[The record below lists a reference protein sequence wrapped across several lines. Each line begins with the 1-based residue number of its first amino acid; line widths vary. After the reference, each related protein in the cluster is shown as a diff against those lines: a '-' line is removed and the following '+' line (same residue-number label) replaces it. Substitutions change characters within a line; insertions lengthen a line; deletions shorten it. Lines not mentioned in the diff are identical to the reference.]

1 MKKILYIIPYFGKF
15 PSLFPLWLESCRYNP
30 TINWII
36 FTDDETVY
44 DYPDNIEVIYTTFR
58 EIRKKIQELYDFPI
72 SLEKPYKLCDYKVA
86 YGDIFSNY
94 IDGYDFWG
102 YCDIDLLWGDIRS
115 FLTDDIL
122 SNYKKIGWLGHSS
135 LYKNNNLMNKLYKC
149 TYGGKSLYMDIFQSD
164 SNCFFDEKGINLICK
179 EHNVSIYDKVIFA
192 DLTPLTW
199 NFQINYVSGDELLKN
214 RHRIFFK
221 DKEKLYSLS
230 VLHGELFKDSYMY
243 VHFLRRRIKIGIKSN
258 ALNYLI
264 VPNKIIPM
272 LDSFDKSSI
281 TSYSRNNMLKYWVEL
296 VIAKRK
302 KMTIRNII
310 HYFLERYKATRK

>member
-1 MKKILYIIPYFGKF
+1 MKKILYIIPYFGKL
-15 PSLFPLWLESCRYNP
+15 PTLFPLWLESCRYNP

-36 FTDDETVY
+36 FTDDKTVY
-44 DYPDNIEVIYTTFR
+44 DYPNNVEVIYTTFQK
-58 EIRKKIQELYDFPI
+58 IKKRVQELFDFPI
-72 SLEKPYKLCDYKVA
+72 ALETPYKLCDYKVA

-122 SNYKKIGWLGHSS
+122 KKYQKIGWLGHSS
-135 LYKNNNLMNKLYKC
+135 LYRNNNLMNKLYRC
-149 TYGGKSLYMDIFQSD
+149 TYGGASLYKDIFQSN
-164 SNCFFDEKGINLICK
+164 SICFFDEKGINLICK
-179 EHNVSIYDKVIFA
+179 EHNVSIYDNVIFA

-199 NFQINYVSGDELLKN
+199 NFQINYVVGDELLKN
-214 RHRIFFK
+214 RQRIFLK

-230 VLHGELFKDSYMY
+230 LLHGELFKDSYMY
-243 VHFLRRRIKIGIKSN
+243 VHFLRRRIKIEIKSN

-264 VPNKIIPM
+264 VPNKIIPL
-272 LDSFDKSSI
+272 LDSFDKFSI
-281 TSYSRNNMLKYWVEL
+281 TSYSRNNMLKYWIEL
-296 VIAKRK
+296 AIAKRK

>member
-15 PSLFPLWLESCRYNP
+15 PTLFPLWLESCRYNP

-36 FTDDETVY
+36 FTDDKTVY
-44 DYPDNIEVIYTTFR
+44 DYPDNIKVIYTTFR

-72 SLEKPYKLCDYKVA
+72 SLEKPYKLCDYRVA

-214 RHRIFFK
+214 RHRISFK

-230 VLHGELFKDSYMY
+230 LLHGELF
-243 VHFLRRRIKIGIKSN
+243 ICG
-258 ALNYLI
+258 
-264 VPNKIIPM
+264 
-272 LDSFDKSSI
+272 
-281 TSYSRNNMLKYWVEL
+281 T
-296 VIAKRK
+296 
-302 KMTIRNII
+302 
-310 HYFLERYKATRK
+310 